1 MCVLGMAAELEA
13 AGIAVNA
20 LWPRTFIATAAVRNL
35 LGGEGVVQK
44 SRKPEIVADAA
55 HAILMRPSNSCTGNF
70 FVDETVLREEGITD
84 FDNYAVSPGGEL
96 TTDFF
101 LD

>member
-1 MCVLGMAAELEA
+1 M
-13 AGIAVNA
+13 
-20 LWPRTFIATAAVRNL
+20 
-35 LGGEGVVQK
+35 VQK

-55 HAILMRPSNSCTGNF
+55 HAILTKPSRSCTGNF

-84 FDNYAVSPGGEL
+84 FDKYAVTPGSEL